1 MATRRRIG
9 VSIATTEAARRALMQ
24 PVPCWEKVWA
34 TPDNAAPG
42 SSLRVYRWVKTEK
55 QQQFSDDEDEV
66 DVPLAPL
73 PDEIEV
79 VEGDEDDQDEA
90 GPSADQGSTQEVPDT
105 NTVNTEAFNTEAL
118 PTPAQPLSPS
128 PPSPPPD
135 VHSPNPHTLS
145 FQPDHGQATLEEA
158 HDALDAALKPLD
170 TGMDSI
176 VDVGGQMDPQ
186 GVDVTD
192 LDINMSNLG
201 PDGLPM
207 ESSAHGL
214 SQVVEADDALL
225 GGAMMDSSLDP
236 FAGQQ
241 LTDIQDIPQE

>member
-1 MATRRRIG
+1 M
-9 VSIATTEAARRALMQ
+9 
-24 PVPCWEKVWA
+24 
-34 TPDNAAPG
+34 
-42 SSLRVYRWVKTEK
+42 
-55 QQQFSDDEDEV
+55 
-66 DVPLAPL
+66 PLAPL

-79 VEGDEDDQDEA
+79 IEGDEDDQDEA
-90 GPSADQGSTQEVPDT
+90 GPSAEQGSTQEVPDT

-118 PTPAQPLSPS
+118 PTPAQPLSPN

-186 GVDVTD
+186 GVDVDVDVDVTD
-192 LDINMSNLG
+192 LDIDMSNLG

-207 ESSAHGL
+207 ESSAHEL
-214 SQVVEADDALL
+214 SQVVEAEDALL
-225 GGAMMDSSLDP
+225 GGTMMDSSLDP

-241 LTDIQDIPQE
+241 LTDIQDIPPE